1 MNNLPES
8 PCVQQLQNK
17 QAETRNRINSHA
29 VTSKHQ
35 NGLEKIRFGEMGVQ
49 SVAENLDT
57 A

>member
-1 MNNLPES
+1 
-8 PCVQQLQNK
+8 
-17 QAETRNRINSHA
+17 

-57 A
+57 AWLSSLQTDLLYFLCGVVRNYNLS